1 MFLQSQSLFKCFF
14 SNQTA
19 STETPASDL
28 LFHPAN
34 FLNVGENGDDATV
47 ADSEKAVMDSILI
60 AEAEDS
66 AEQV

>member
-1 MFLQSQSLFKCFF
+1 MLF